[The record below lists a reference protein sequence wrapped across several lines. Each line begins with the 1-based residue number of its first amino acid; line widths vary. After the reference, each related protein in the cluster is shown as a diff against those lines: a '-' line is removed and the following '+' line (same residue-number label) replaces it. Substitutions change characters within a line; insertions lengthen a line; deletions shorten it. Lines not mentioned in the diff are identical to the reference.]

1 VTDTVAGLVGRAR
14 DPRASIGEQHAAFAR
29 LVERFERMAL
39 ATALR
44 ASDDAESAR
53 DACQEAFLVA
63 WRTLPRLR
71 EPAAFGVWLQRLIR
85 TQCRKTRGAAAP
97 LELETHIPDPRES
110 SIRESDAVIRR
121 AVNALP
127 SPEREAILLFHF
139 LGESLRAVARE
150 LDVSEARA
158 GKLVYEGRL
167 RLRGSLPRSV
177 AEEFLA
183 RRPTTAF
190 TRRVRAGVF
199 DEIVGDYRFEKRP
212 ELTVRIRREGDR
224 LVSYAAHQ
232 RHVLASRAS
241 EALVATEFDG
251 EGRFRR
257 DARGRVKDFIYYEF
271 GKRLGV
277 ARKI

>member
-1 VTDTVAGLVGRAR
+1 VTETVAGLVRRAR
-14 DPRASIGEQHAAFAR
+14 DRSASIGEQHAAFAR

-44 ASDDAESAR
+44 ATDDAESAR

-71 EPAAFGVWLQRLIR
+71 EPAAFGGWLRRLIR
-85 TQCRKTRGAAAP
+85 TQCVKARGGREC
-97 LELETHIPDPRES
+97 ELDAEMLGSPERT
-110 SIRESDAVIRR
+110 IREGDEIRR

-127 SPEREAILLFHF
+127 PPEREAIRLFYF
-139 LGESLRAVARE
+139 LGESLRAIARQ

-167 RLRGSLPRSV
+167 RLRGALPRSV

-183 RRPTTAF
+183 RRPSSAF

-199 DEIVGDYRFEKRP
+199 DEVVGDYRFEARP
-212 ELTVRIRREGDR
+212 SLVVRIRREGDR
-224 LVSYAAHQ
+224 LVSYAADQ

-241 EALVATEFDG
+241 EALVTTEFDG

-257 DARGRVKDFIYYEF
+257 DARGRVKDFVYYEF

-277 ARKI
+277 ARRI

>member
-1 VTDTVAGLVGRAR
+1 MTETVAGLVRRAR

-29 LVERFERMAL
+29 LVERFKRMAL

-71 EPAAFGVWLQRLIR
+71 EPAAFGSWLQKLIR
-85 TQCRKTRGAAAP
+85 TQCGKARRGAEAP
-97 LELETHIPDPRES
+97 LNTES
-110 SIRESDAVIRR
+110 LGSFERPIRESEAVIRR

-127 SPEREAILLFHF
+127 TPEREAVLLFHF

-150 LDVSEARA
+150 LDVSESRA

-183 RRPTTAF
+183 RRPTSAF

-212 ELTVRIRREGDR
+212 DLTVRIRREGDR
-224 LVSYAAHQ
+224 LVSYSADQ

-241 EALVATEFDG
+241 EALVTTEFDG

-257 DARGRVKDFIYYEF
+257 DARGRVRDFIYYEF
-271 GKRLGV
+271 GKRMGV
-277 ARKI
+277 ARRV